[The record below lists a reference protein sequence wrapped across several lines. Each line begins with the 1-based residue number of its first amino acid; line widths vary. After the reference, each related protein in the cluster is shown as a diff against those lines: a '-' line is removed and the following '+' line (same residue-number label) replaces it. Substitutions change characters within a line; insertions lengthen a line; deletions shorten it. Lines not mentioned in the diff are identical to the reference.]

1 MRRFAAPLSVLA
13 LAACTLG
20 PNYRA
25 PAPAAL
31 QVPDTWYQRG
41 AQGQP
46 VDLSHWWDQFN
57 DPLLTRLI
65 GEASASNLDLAV
77 ASSRLVQARESL
89 VQARAG
95 LVPTV
100 GASGSVGRSVGTGND
115 HTTFS
120 VGADA
125 AWEVDLFGRIR
136 RGIEAAGA
144 DAESVWY
151 DREALRVAIT
161 AELATNYIQT
171 RLAQERLTLARE
183 DLAIADDNLQI
194 AQWRVQAGLASS
206 LDSEQARGARAQ
218 AAAAIPGLE
227 QDFASGTYR
236 IAVLTGR
243 APGTL
248 TAELGEVKPV
258 PRGPRDV
265 AAGIPAD
272 TLRQRPDI
280 RSSERALAAATARI
294 GVAEAQLYPSLRLSG
309 NIGTSAFSLGGLL
322 NSITGGLLGS
332 VSQTLFD
339 GGRLRSELRS
349 QRAAAEGALATYRQ
363 SVLTALEDV
372 ENALTALNTARRRQ
386 AEITTALDAANNSA
400 ILARIQYRSGLTS
413 FDQLLDVESRLVSA
427 RDGLASSRA
436 DESLAL
442 VQLYRALGGGWDPTG
457 HFQASS
463 GARSDSE
470 NGPIQVSARFPVA
483 KPVTTFAENA
493 RAPDIGTTR

>member
-1 MRRFAAPLSVLA
+1 MRRFAVVLPALA
-13 LAACTLG
+13 LAACTVG

-25 PAPAAL
+25 PAPASL
-31 QVPDTWYQRG
+31 QVPDAWNQRG
-41 AQGQP
+41 TQGEP
-46 VDLSHWWDQFN
+46 VDLSHWWDRFS

-77 ASSRLVQARESL
+77 ASTRLVQARESL

-100 GASGSVGRSVGTGND
+100 GASGSAGRTMGSGND
-115 HTTFS
+115 HSSFS

-125 AWEVDLFGRIR
+125 SWEVDLFGRIR

-144 DAESVWY
+144 DAESVYY

-161 AELATNYIQT
+161 AELATNYVQA
-171 RLAQERLTLARE
+171 RLTQERLALARE

-206 LDSEQARGARAQ
+206 LDSEQARAARAQ
-218 AAAAIPGLE
+218 TAAAIPSLDE
-227 QDFASGTYR
+227 NFASATYR

-248 TAELGEVKPV
+248 TAELGVVKPV
-258 PRGPRDV
+258 PRAPRDV

-272 TLRQRPDI
+272 TLRQRPDV
-280 RSSERALAAATARI
+280 RSSERSLAAATARI
-294 GVAEAQLYPSLRLSG
+294 GVAQAQLYPALRLSG
-309 NIGTSAFSLGGLL
+309 NIGTSAFSLGGLF
-322 NSITGGLLGS
+322 SAITGTILAGID
-332 VSQTLFD
+332 QTLFD
-339 GGRLRSELRS
+339 GGRLRSQVRS
-349 QRAAAEGALATYRQ
+349 QQAAADGALATYRQ

-372 ENALTALNTARRRQ
+372 ENALAALNAARQRQ
-386 AEITTALDAANNSA
+386 VEFTTALDAANNSA

-442 VQLYRALGGGWDPTG
+442 IQLYRALGGGWDPT
-457 HFQASS
+457 A
-463 GARSDSE
+463 
-470 NGPIQVSARFPVA
+470 
-483 KPVTTFAENA
+483 
-493 RAPDIGTTR
+493 APDIGTTR

>member
-1 MRRFAAPLSVLA
+1 MRRLAAALSVFA

-20 PNYRA
+20 PNYRP
-25 PAPAAL
+25 PAPSSL
-31 QVPDTWYQRG
+31 QVPETWHQRG
-41 AQGQP
+41 ADGQP
-46 VDLSHWWDQFN
+46 ADLTRWWEQFN

-65 GEASASNLDLAV
+65 EEASAANLDLAV

-100 GASGSVGRSVGTGND
+100 GAGGSVRRTVGAGD
-115 HTTFS
+115 DRTTFS
-120 VGADA
+120 LGADA

-161 AELATNYIQT
+161 AELATNYIQA
-171 RLAQERLTLARE
+171 RLTQERLALARE
-183 DLAIADDNLQI
+183 DLAIAEDNLQI
-194 AQWRVQAGLASS
+194 AEWRRQAGLVSS
-206 LDSEQARGARAQ
+206 LDTEQARAARAQ

-227 QDFASGTYR
+227 QSFAGATYR

-248 TAELGEVKPV
+248 TAELAAAKPV
-258 PRGPRDV
+258 PRGPADI

-272 TLRQRPDI
+272 TLRQRPDV
-280 RSSERALAAATARI
+280 RSAERNLAAATARI
-294 GVAEAQLYPSLRLSG
+294 GVAEAQLYPGLRLSG
-309 NIGTSAFSLGGLL
+309 NIGTSAFSLGGLF
-322 NSITGGLLGS
+322 SAITGSILAA
-332 VSQTLFD
+332 VDQTLFD
-339 GGRLRSELRS
+339 GGRLRSQLRS
-349 QRAAAEGALATYRQ
+349 QQAATEGALASYRQ

-372 ENALTALNTARRRQ
+372 ENALAALNAARARQ
-386 AEITTALDAANNSA
+386 GEFEIALEAANNSA

-413 FDQLLDVESRLVSA
+413 FDQLLSVESRLVSA
-427 RDGLASSRA
+427 REGLASSRA

-442 VQLYRALGGGWDPTG
+442 VQLYRALGGGWDPTI
-457 HFQASS
+457 
-463 GARSDSE
+463 
-470 NGPIQVSARFPVA
+470 P
-483 KPVTTFAENA
+483 
-493 RAPDIGTTR
+493 PDIRTTR

>member
-1 MRRFAAPLSVLA
+1 MRRISAAALSVFA
-13 LAACTLG
+13 LAGCTLG
-20 PNYRA
+20 PNYRP
-25 PAPAAL
+25 PAPSTL
-31 QVPDTWYQRG
+31 QVPEAWHQPG
-41 AQGQP
+41 AGTQSA
-46 VDLSHWWDQFN
+46 DLSRWWEQFG

-100 GASGSVGRSVGTGND
+100 GASGSVGRTIGDGND
-115 HTTFS
+115 RTSFS

-144 DAESVWY
+144 DAEAVYY
-151 DREALRVAIT
+151 DREALRVAIA
-161 AELATNYIQT
+161 AELATNYIQA
-171 RLAQERLTLARE
+171 RLTQERLALARE
-183 DLAIADDNLQI
+183 NLAIAEDNLQI
-194 AQWRVQAGLASS
+194 ARWRVQAGLASS
-206 LDSEQARGARAQ
+206 LDSEQARGARAS

-227 QDFASGTYR
+227 QNFAGATYR

-280 RSSERALAAATARI
+280 RSAERSLAAATARI
-294 GVAEAQLYPSLRLSG
+294 GVAEAQLYPGLRLSG
-309 NIGTSAFSLGGLL
+309 SIGTSAFSLGGLF
-322 NSITGGLLGS
+322 NAITGSILAGID
-332 VSQTLFD
+332 QTLFD
-339 GGRLRSELRS
+339 GGRLRSQFRS
-349 QRAAAEGALATYRQ
+349 QQAATEGALATYRQ
-363 SVLTALEDV
+363 SVLTSLEDV
-372 ENALTALNTARRRQ
+372 ENALAALNAARARQ
-386 AEITTALDAANNSA
+386 VQFAVALDAANNSA

-413 FDQLLDVESRLVSA
+413 FDQLLDVEGRLVSA

-436 DESLAL
+436 DEALAL
-442 VQLYRALGGGWDPTG
+442 VQLYRALGGGWD
-457 HFQASS
+457 A
-463 GARSDSE
+463 
-470 NGPIQVSARFPVA
+470 
-483 KPVTTFAENA
+483 NA
-493 RAPDIGTTR
+493 APDIGTTR